1 MSFALLQLRRG
12 NGSTQVGGCVLEGSR
27 CARLVQAGLS
37 RLDYVR
43 MEWIYYGFCRR
54 CFVARAGEWTQTSVN
69 LNRHAELLLRLA
81 HPCMRLFSKNLATAN
96 PYDAKNEN

>member
-43 MEWIYYGFCRR
+43 IEWIYYGFCRR
-54 CFVARAGEWTQTSVN
+54 CFVARARGADTNKCKPGQACRVPPEAAAS
-69 LNRHAELLLRLA
+69 LHA
-81 HPCMRLFSKNLATAN
+81 PPF
-96 PYDAKNEN
+96 